1 MCNGVN
7 FILADDNIFLAVL
20 NAAASLNTI
29 TALLASLLRI
39 LITFLMVTLFTCATC
54 TSMITIYLIN
64 NCLYPFIL
72 ILLNA
77 RSDTVKPTL
86 DKLSLANFNDSL
98 SLNFIS
104 ISLRSFS
111 FTDTTA
117 ITDVVHD
124 FDFICIYIF

>member
-1 MCNGVN
+1 
-7 FILADDNIFLAVL
+7 
-20 NAAASLNTI
+20 
-29 TALLASLLRI
+29 
-39 LITFLMVTLFTCATC
+39 MVTLFTYATC

-86 DKLSLANFNDSL
+86 DKLSFANFNDSL

-104 ISLRSFS
+104 TSLRSFS